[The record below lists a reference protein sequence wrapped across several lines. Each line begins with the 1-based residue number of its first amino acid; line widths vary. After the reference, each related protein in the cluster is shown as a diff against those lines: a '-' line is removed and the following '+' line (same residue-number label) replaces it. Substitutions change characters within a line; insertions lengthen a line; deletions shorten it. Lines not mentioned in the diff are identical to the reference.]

1 MKIDAF
7 THIFPRAYWERMLR
21 VLPDGRDMHKRVR
34 AIPSIVELD
43 ARFRIM
49 DQFGDDYRQ
58 VLTLGSPPIEVF
70 PQKHGVEMARLAN
83 DGMAELVAR
92 YPGRFVGFAASLPM
106 NDIEAACAEAERA
119 IEQLGAIGVQVF
131 TNINGR
137 PLYRRDTLPLFD
149 LVARY
154 DLPMWMHPARGAEF
168 ADYAGEAKSHYEIW
182 WTLGWPYET
191 SVAMAHM
198 VFGGLFDRHPD
209 FKLITHHMGGMIPY
223 FEGRVGPGW
232 DQLGKRTSDEDYA
245 PLLEGM
251 KSKGKRP
258 VDYFKLFYADTALFG
273 AHEATKCGLR
283 FFGVERTLFAS
294 DAPFDPEGGRAYIRD
309 TIEIVERLELSP
321 AERRAIYA
329 GNLRRLCRL
338 DQKERTW
345 KALPSTL
352 AA

>member
-1 MKIDAF
+1 M
-7 THIFPRAYWERMLR
+7 TR
-21 VLPDGRDMHKRVR
+21 VLPDGRDMNKRVR
-34 AIPSIVELD
+34 AIPSIVQLD

-49 DQFGDDYRQ
+49 DEFGDDYRQ
-58 VLTLGSPPIEVF
+58 ILTLGSPPIESF
-70 PQKHGVEMARLAN
+70 QGANTAEMACIAN
-83 DGMAELVAR
+83 DGLAELVSR
-92 YPGRFVGFAASLPM
+92 HPERFTGFAASLPM
-106 NDIEAACAEAERA
+106 NHIDAACAEAVRA
-119 IEQLGAIGVQVF
+119 IEQLGALGVQVF

-137 PLYRRDTLPLFD
+137 PLYRRDALPLFD
-149 LVARY
+149 LMAKY

-168 ADYAGEAKSHYEIW
+168 PDYVGEEKSHYEIW

-198 VFGGLFDRHPD
+198 VFGGLFDRYPA

-232 DQLGKRTSDEDYA
+232 DQLGTRTSDEDYVS
-245 PLLEGM
+245 LLDKM

-258 VDYFKLFYADTALFG
+258 VDYFRNFYADTALFG

-283 FFGVERTLFAS
+283 FFGAEHTLFAS
-294 DAPFDPEGGRAYIRD
+294 DAPFDPEGGRAYIRY
-309 TIEIVERLELSP
+309 TLEILERLDLSP
-321 AERRAIYA
+321 FERHAIYE
-329 GNLRRLCRL
+329 GNIRRMCRL

-345 KALPSTL
+345 KASPSTI

>member
-1 MKIDAF
+1 MKIDAY
-7 THIFPRAYWERMLR
+7 THIFPKVYWERMLR

-70 PQKHGVEMARLAN
+70 PEKHSVEMARVAN
-83 DGMAELVAR
+83 DGMAELVSR
-92 YPGRFVGFAASLPM
+92 YPDRFVGFAASLPM
-106 NDIEAACAEAERA
+106 NDIEAACTEAARA
-119 IEQLGAIGVQVF
+119 IDQLGAIGVQVF
-131 TNINGR
+131 TNIYGR
-137 PLYRRDTLPLFD
+137 PLYRRDTLALFD
-149 LVARY
+149 LVAGC

-168 ADYAGEAKSHYEIW
+168 ADYAGETKSHYEIW

-198 VFGGLFDRHPD
+198 VFGGLFDRHPE

-232 DQLGKRTSDEDYA
+232 DQLGTRTSDEDYTVITKQ
-245 PLLEGM
+245 M
-251 KSKGKRP
+251 KQRGRRP

-309 TIEIVERLELSP
+309 TIEIMERLELSP

>member
-7 THIFPRAYWERMLR
+7 THIFPRRYWERMLS

-49 DQFGDDYRQ
+49 DGFGDDYRQ
-58 VLTLGSPPIEVF
+58 VLTLASPPIEAF
-70 PQKHGVEMARLAN
+70 PQQETTDLARLAN

-92 YPGRFVGFAASLPM
+92 HPFRFAGFAASLPL
-106 NDIEAACAEAERA
+106 NDIDASVREARRA
-119 IEQLGAIGVQVF
+119 IDELGALGVQVF
-131 TNINGR
+131 TNIEGR
-137 PLYRRDTLPLFD
+137 PLYTEQTLPLFD
-149 LVARY
+149 LMARY
-154 DLPMWMHPARGAEF
+154 DLPVWMHPARGADV
-168 ADYAGEAKSHYEIW
+168 ADYKGEPKSHYEIW

-198 VFGGLFDRHPD
+198 VFGGLFERHPG

-232 DQLGKRTSDEDYA
+232 DQLGSRTSDADYGA
-245 PLLEGM
+245 LLRSM

-258 VDYFKLFYADTALFG
+258 LDYFRHFYADTALFG
-273 AHEATKCGLR
+273 ALEATRCGLR
-283 FFGVERTLFAS
+283 FFGAERTLFAS

-309 TIEIVERLELSP
+309 TLDIVERLDLEP
-321 AERRAIYA
+321 AERRAVYA
-329 GNLRRLCRL
+329 GNLRRLCHMDERA
-338 DQKERTW
+338 RTW
-345 KALPSTL
+345 KGSSSTIG
-352 AA
+352 A

>member
-1 MKIDAF
+1 
-7 THIFPRAYWERMLR
+7 
-21 VLPDGRDMHKRVR
+21 
-34 AIPSIVELD
+34 
-43 ARFRIM
+43 
-49 DQFGDDYRQ
+49 
-58 VLTLGSPPIEVF
+58 
-70 PQKHGVEMARLAN
+70 
-83 DGMAELVAR
+83 
-92 YPGRFVGFAASLPM
+92 
-106 NDIEAACAEAERA
+106 
-119 IEQLGAIGVQVF
+119 
-131 TNINGR
+131 
-137 PLYRRDTLPLFD
+137 
-149 LVARY
+149 
-154 DLPMWMHPARGAEF
+154 
-168 ADYAGEAKSHYEIW
+168 
-182 WTLGWPYET
+182 
-191 SVAMAHM
+191 MAHM

-245 PLLEGM
+245 PLLESM

-258 VDYFKLFYADTALFG
+258 IDYFKLFYADTALFG

-309 TIEIVERLELSP
+309 TIEIMERLELSP

-329 GNLRRLCRL
+329 GNLTRLCRL
-338 DQKERTW
+338 DQRERTW

>member
-7 THIFPRAYWERMLR
+7 THIFPKSYWERMLR

-49 DQFGDDYRQ
+49 DEFGDDYRQ

-70 PQKHGVEMARLAN
+70 PQENTLEMARIAN
-83 DGMAELVAR
+83 NGMAELVAR
-92 YPGRFVGFAASLPM
+92 YPERFAGFAASLPM
-106 NDIEAACAEAERA
+106 NDIDAACAEATRA
-119 IEQLGAIGVQVF
+119 LEQLGALGVQVF

-137 PLYRRDTLPLFD
+137 PLYRRETLPLFD

-168 ADYAGEAKSHYEIW
+168 ADYAGERKSHYEIW

-223 FEGRVGPGW
+223 FEGRIGPGW
-232 DQLGKRTSDEDYA
+232 DQLGTRTSDEDYF
-245 PLLEGM
+245 PLIERM
-251 KSKGKRP
+251 KRQGRRP
-258 VDYFKLFYADTALFG
+258 VDYFKLFYGDTALFG

-283 FFGVERTLFAS
+283 FFGAERTLFAS
-294 DAPFDPEGGRAYIRD
+294 DSPFDPEGGRAYIRD

-321 AERRAIYA
+321 AERRAIYG

-345 KALPSTL
+345 KVLPSTR